1 MTETLPHFT
10 QRVEYYAKYRPHY
23 PRAVLDL
30 LKSEC
35 GLTSAHI
42 IADVGSGTGFLT
54 ELFLENGN
62 PVFGIEPD
70 PDMRVAAEY
79 YLQSFPNFTSI
90 AAPAEATTLPN
101 QSVDFLTAGQAF
113 HWFNIEQTKKE
124 FARVL
129 KTNGWVAL
137 VWNARRT
144 SGTPF
149 LVVLEEFWQTK
160 QFWKNSSSRQTT
172 QQLERT
178 QMYRLNRELVERELL
193 IPFFESGGF
202 NEAVF
207 ENPMLCDFQSLK
219 GQVLSGGP
227 ALEPDDPYYAVM
239 LETLERIFQTHQV
252 NGTVTIEHNAHV
264 IYGQLLK
271 GRKPI

>member
-1 MTETLPHFT
+1 MTETPPHFT
-10 QRVEYYAKYRPHY
+10 QRVENYVKYRPHY
-23 PRAVLDL
+23 PQAVLEL

-35 GLTSAHI
+35 GLTSTHI
-42 IADVGSGTGFLT
+42 IADVGSGTGFLA

-70 PDMRVAAEY
+70 PDMRAAAEY

-90 AAPAEATTLPN
+90 AAPAETTTLSN

-113 HWFNIEQTKKE
+113 HWFNIGRTKKE
-124 FARVL
+124 FTRVL
-129 KTNGWVAL
+129 KTNGWVVV

-149 LVVLEEFWQTK
+149 LVALEEFWQTK
-160 QFWKNSSSRQTT
+160 QFWKKSSSRQTA

-178 QMYRLNRELVERELL
+178 QMYRLNRELVEQELL

-202 NEAVF
+202 NEKVF
-207 ENPMLCDFQSLK
+207 ENPMICDIHSFK
-219 GQVLSGGP
+219 GQVLSGAP
-227 ALEPDDPYYAVM
+227 ALEPDDPYYVVM
-239 LETLERIFQTHQV
+239 LETLERIFQTHQANEV
-252 NGTVTIEHNAHV
+252 VTIEYNVYV
-264 IYGQLLK
+264 IYGQL
-271 GRKPI
+271 P